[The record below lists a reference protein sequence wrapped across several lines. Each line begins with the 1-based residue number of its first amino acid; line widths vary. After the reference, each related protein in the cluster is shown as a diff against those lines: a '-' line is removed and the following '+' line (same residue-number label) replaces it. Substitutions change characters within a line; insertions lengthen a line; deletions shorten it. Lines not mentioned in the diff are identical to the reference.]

1 MWGCEGFKCFFL
13 TRKGIVNFEWLVH
26 VEMSITGGSASGKTF
41 FLNSLMSAFGED
53 QICLISQ
60 DHYYRSRHE
69 VPVDENGVHNFDL
82 PQAID
87 HKTYARHILELREWR
102 TVKQQEYT
110 FNNPNIIPK
119 MLTFEPR
126 PIIVVEGIF
135 AFYFKEIAEL
145 LDLKIFIDAKEHI
158 KLKRRIIR
166 DQVERGYDL
175 TDVLY
180 RWENHVFPT
189 FEQFI
194 KPTRAE
200 ADLIIPNNKNFQKGL
215 EVVKAF
221 LKTKIDPLPDEI

>member
-1 MWGCEGFKCFFL
+1 MG
-13 TRKGIVNFEWLVH
+13 
-26 VEMSITGGSASGKTF
+26 
-41 FLNSLMSAFGED
+41 AFSED
-53 QICLISQ
+53 EICLISQ
-60 DHYYRSRHE
+60 DHYYRARTE

-82 PQAID
+82 PSAIN
-87 HKTYARHILELREWR
+87 HRTYAEHIIELREGR
-102 TVKQQEYT
+102 TVQKLEYT
-110 FNNPNIIPK
+110 FNNPNIIPQ
-119 MLTFEPR
+119 MLNFRPT

-135 AFYFKEIAEL
+135 VFYFKEIAEL

-189 FEQFI
+189 YEQFI
-194 KPTRAE
+194 KPSKAD
-200 ADLIIPNNKNFQKGL
+200 ADLIIPNNRHFHQGL

-221 LKTKIDPLPDEI
+221 LKSKL